1 MGFLLPLDYPDSALL
16 LAVGIWRAPVLSLAF
31 LYQAGLI
38 AMNREQLSRI
48 TLPENVLDAVLAA
61 QSLRTHEAKRRQL
74 QYIGKLM
81 RNIDTAPIAANLDQS
96 RERKARDTATLHRI
110 ERCRDRLTDT
120 SEGINALLAEFA
132 AEFPAVAAVDM
143 QPLRVLMRNTRR
155 EREHNKP
162 PKSARALFQRLRD
175 IINPS

>member
-1 MGFLLPLDYPDSALL
+1 MNPRPDEEDNDEQDLGPSKTRRKADAHAAQDMGA
-16 LAVGIWRAPVLSLAF
+16 A
-31 LYQAGLI
+31 LI

-48 TLPENVLDAVLAA
+48 ALPENVLDAVLAA
-61 QSLRTHEAKRRQL
+61 HSLRTHEAKRRQL

-96 RERKARDTATLHRI
+96 RARKARDTATLHRI
-110 ERCRDRLTDT
+110 ERWRDRLTDE
-120 SEGINALLAEFA
+120 SGDINTLLGEFA
-132 AEFPAVAAVDM
+132 VEFPAIDL
-143 QPLRVLMRNTRR
+143 QPLRVLMRNARR

-175 IINPS
+175 IIDPS